1 MTDLKRS
8 ITIIRNE
15 KKLLQQD
22 EESQLAKRML
32 ISKFQELNPNHSLH
46 EMIKSGVL
54 LAKLCNIFSQK
65 QIVIQYKNH
74 NMYYLENLAQVKRRL
89 LEFGLKET
97 QIFDPQDLLKPE
109 PRYALHLVSLLI
121 FAIQSKTHV
130 FNPSAEDIEA
140 LECIDSTSTI
150 NLDIQVVDYFDKND
164 VLSPVI
170 SLENALLTDE
180 QINIQEPVISQ
191 ENALLTVEQT
201 EFIPFEAVQQLMD
214 VNLVELQAGIYKL
227 QKQEENIVDEIQVRN
242 ITDELQKDNDLI
254 DIQAQNI
261 TEQINEQQ
269 VEQEQ
274 VKVPVIDPQD
284 NNYSQIKNS
293 DMGQDINQVEM
304 QGIGEQQDQQKRKE
318 LSIIEKITIQFSQ
331 RSIAQQIQVRSSHP
345 KNIEI
350 LQQHIIDQISL
361 PPPSAD
367 LQTISYKL
375 VFLGDSSTGKSSICK
390 RLLNQNINNISAT
403 IDLEQHRLQFR
414 SPYKPI
420 NINLTLQDT
429 AGMERFRS
437 VSQQYVRSADV
448 VVLVYSLIEPE
459 TVSGAVRWF
468 EFVKRNNLNA
478 KIILVGNKSEKATSS
493 ECLKRSDELTLQE
506 LGADKFLKC
515 SAVTGE
521 GIEDILNIEWPDKE
535 ETKQLQVS
543 EEKEK
548 KGCCK

>member
-32 ISKFQELNPNHSLH
+32 ISKFPELNPNHSLH

-74 NMYYLENLAQVKRRL
+74 NIYYLENLAQIKRRL

-130 FNPSAEDIEA
+130 FNLSAEDIEA

-164 VLSPVI
+164 VPSPVI
-170 SLENALLTDE
+170 SLKNALLTDE

-191 ENALLTVEQT
+191 ENALFTVEQT

-214 VNLVELQAGIYKL
+214 ANLVEIQAGI
-227 QKQEENIVDEIQVRN
+227 QNIQERENIVDEIQVRN
-242 ITDELQKDNDLI
+242 ITDELQKENNLV
-254 DIQAQNI
+254 DIQAQDI
-261 TEQINEQQ
+261 IVEQINLQQ

-274 VKVPVIDPQD
+274 VEIPQVPNQQNIHQ
-284 NNYSQIKNS
+284 Q
-293 DMGQDINQVEM
+293 DMGQQHDINKVDGQT
-304 QGIGEQQDQQKRKE
+304 GIGQLQKQEEQRQV
-318 LSIIEKITIQFSQ
+318 LSIVEEIRYNT
-331 RSIAQQIQVRSSHP
+331 IAQQIQ
-345 KNIEI
+345 EI
-350 LQQHIIDQISL
+350 SPENNETQQQLTIIDQIRI

-493 ECLKRSDELTLQE
+493 QCLKRSDELILQQ

>member
-22 EESQLAKRML
+22 EESQIAKRML
-32 ISKFQELNPNHSLH
+32 LSKFPELNPNHSLH

-74 NMYYLENLAQVKRRL
+74 NMYHLENLAQVKRRL

-121 FAIQSKTHV
+121 FAIQAKTHV
-130 FNPSAEDIEA
+130 FNLSAEDIEA
-140 LECIDSTSTI
+140 LECIDNISTI
-150 NLDIQVVDYFDKND
+150 NLDIQVIDHFNNINP
-164 VLSPVI
+164 SPVI
-170 SLENALLTDE
+170 SLENALLSDE
-180 QINIQEPVISQ
+180 QINKQYEPVISQ

-214 VNLVELQAGIYKL
+214 VNLVEIQTGMQKL
-227 QKQEENIVDEIQVRN
+227 QQQIEKRN
-242 ITDELQKDNDLI
+242 IDELQKENNLV
-254 DIQAQNI
+254 DIQAQDINV
-261 TEQINEQQ
+261 EQINLQQ
-269 VEQEQ
+269 T
-274 VKVPVIDPQD
+274 
-284 NNYSQIKNS
+284 
-293 DMGQDINQVEM
+293 
-304 QGIGEQQDQQKRKE
+304 
-318 LSIIEKITIQFSQ
+318 TIAS
-331 RSIAQQIQVRSSHP
+331 QIQVI
-345 KNIEI
+345 NQETNEI
-350 LQQHIIDQISL
+350 LQQHTIIDQIHL

-403 IDLEQHRLQFR
+403 IDLEQHRLQFK

-420 NINLTLQDT
+420 NVNLTLQDT

-437 VSQQYVRSADV
+437 VSQQYVRNADV

-459 TVSGAVRWF
+459 TVSGAVKWF
-468 EFVKRNNLNA
+468 EFIKRNNLSA
-478 KIILVGNKSEKATSS
+478 KIILVGNKSEKANK
-493 ECLKRSDELTLQE
+493 CLNNLDDKKLQQ
-506 LGADKFLKC
+506 LGADKYLKC

-521 GIEDILNIEWPDKE
+521 GIDEILNIQWPDKE
-535 ETKQLQVS
+535 ETKQLHIS